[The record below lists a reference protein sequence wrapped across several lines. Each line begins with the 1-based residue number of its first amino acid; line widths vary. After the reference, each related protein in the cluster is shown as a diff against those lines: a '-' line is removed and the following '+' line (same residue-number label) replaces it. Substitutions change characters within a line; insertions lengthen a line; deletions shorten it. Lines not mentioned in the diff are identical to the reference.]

1 MLSGIAMR
9 EQNLKIFLYL
19 SLFMTNTHRVL
30 TFLGEQTP
38 GLAGEITHLNHS
50 FPNKRPSHVFT
61 TVFSEEEFIT
71 FHRRSFYIQSAVINT
86 MTYY

>member
-1 MLSGIAMR
+1 
-9 EQNLKIFLYL
+9 
-19 SLFMTNTHRVL
+19 MTNTHMVL

-38 GLAGEITHLNHS
+38 GLAVEIIHLNHI

-61 TVFSEEEFIT
+61 TIFSEEEFIT
-71 FHRRSFYIQSAVINT
+71 FHRRSFNIQSAAINT